1 MTRQEMH
8 ELALAYLQQR
18 LTIEEKLEVFRLIM
32 ENDDFFKFF
41 ELALLRRFAPS
52 KTVAPCRVRERV
64 QEKSSLSCKTPKG
77 HCRAGHYQVLR
88 GTMPQI
94 AWAVYQPWQGGC
106 LLMKGETPV
115 KELAS

>member
-32 ENDDFFKFF
+32 ENENDDFLQVLSF
-41 ELALLRRFAPS
+41 ELALLRRFAPL
-52 KTVAPCRVRERV
+52 KTVAPAGVRERV
-64 QEKSSLSCKTPKG
+64 QEKIIVVVQNPKKVIAERVI
-77 HCRAGHYQVLR
+77 HQVLQ

-94 AWAVYQPWQGGC
+94 AWAVYQPWQRR
-106 LLMKGETPV
+106 V
-115 KELAS
+115 FAYD